1 MRSEPLGDAAEHWR
15 RIFEEGQ
22 EFRRIRWVFRRL
34 PRDPRCRLC
43 HAPFHGLGGRVLRI
57 TKGIRP
63 SALNPRYCNDCELLG
78 AKHPGGVETEVAI
91 LFADVR
97 GSTALAEQMS
107 ALEFSALIDHF
118 YRESAKVLIRA
129 DALIEKLIGDA
140 VTAIFVPG
148 LAGRRYVARAIEAGR
163 DLIAATGRGT
173 PEGGAVP
180 VGVGVHAGRAFVGA
194 VGQTEGVATIS
205 ALGDTVNVAARLSDA
220 AAAGEVLV
228 STAAYAAAGHAVSDE
243 RVRRLQLKGHK
254 EPVDAV
260 VLAPATR

>member
-1 MRSEPLGDAAEHWR
+1 MSGEPLGDAGEHWR

-22 EFRRIRWVFRRL
+22 EFRRLRWVFRRL
-34 PRDPRCRLC
+34 PSDPRCHLC
-43 HAPFHGLGGRVLRI
+43 HAPFRGLGGRILRV
-57 TKGIRP
+57 TRGIRP
-63 SALNPRYCNDCELLG
+63 SGLNPRYCNDCELLG
-78 AKHPGGVETEVAI
+78 AEHPGGVETDVAI

-97 GSTALAEQMS
+97 GSTHLAEQMS
-107 ALEFSALIDHF
+107 ALEFSTLIDRF
-118 YRESAKVLIRA
+118 YRESADVLIRA

-148 LAGRRYVARAIEAGR
+148 LAGERYVARAIDAGR
-163 DLIAATGRGT
+163 DLVEATSRDT
-173 PEGGAVP
+173 AEGGAVP

-228 STAAYAAAGHAVSDE
+228 STAAYAAAGYPVPDGS
-243 RVRRLQLKGHK
+243 VRRLQLKGHT